1 MYNFILNT
9 RRMTFS
15 ALVIAIYIAVLYVT
29 QGISFGPYQIR
40 IATALYGLAFLY
52 PFLVVPLGI
61 ANFIANFLFGGLG
74 LIDMVGG
81 CAVGMMTT
89 WLIVQI
95 RQHQGSPWL
104 AALPIWWVPA
114 LVVQSLAVLFIESAL
129 PGTGQQPGCRSAAA
143 GYLRRPAHSGA
154 SSALRLR
161 KGVMI

>member
-1 MYNFILNT
+1 MYNFILTT

-15 ALVIAIYIAVLYVT
+15 ALVMALYIAILYVT

-52 PFLVVPLGI
+52 PFLVFPLGI

-81 CAVGMMTT
+81 CVVGIVTT

-114 LVVQSLAVLFIESAL
+114 LFVSAWLSYLLNLPYTVLVSSLAVGQL
-129 PGTGQQPGCRSAAA
+129 P
-143 GYLRRPAHSGA
+143 PAICGVLLIQ
-154 SSALRLR
+154 ALRQHYVLE
-161 KGVMI
+161 KGL

>member
-1 MYNFILNT
+1 MYNFVLNT

-52 PFLVVPLGI
+52 PFLVIPLGI

-81 CAVGMMTT
+81 CAVGMITT

-95 RQHQGSPWL
+95 RQRQGHLWL

-114 LVVQSLAVLFIESAL
+114 LLVSLWLSYLLNRLIRYWSAVWLSVSCRRLF
-129 PGTGQQPGCRSAAA
+129 AASCSF
-143 GYLRRPAHSGA
+143 RRFVSTT
-154 SSALRLR
+154 S
-161 KGVMI
+161 